1 MNNNAEKTG
10 RLLLD
15 RYNDGINVSLENT
28 ILIKSVCYEQNL
40 SEADILNILKSL
52 KLSNA
57 LNVKGSTFLN
67 EVSKYKKELSKK
79 EVKSYKLIIPI
90 NCNLPV
96 KNLNIYNHDI
106 CFKSGNAISKYYKKF
121 KFSRYRSGSN
131 DRDIEIITYDRNFI
145 VFNAEGHTFWNALVN
160 SFKVIETLS
169 GLINYAIND
178 SKIIYGDYNSSDEA
192 DFSIDTIVYSINN
205 ISGEKEYVNWNRL
218 TRGLKAKRSLKF
230 LDKGTAIQVKK
241 IIKVINRSDSNKS
254 ISELIATCLRMYY
267 YAESA
272 VHKYDR
278 FMHFWRIC
286 ETISLSDR
294 FGGQT
299 KIVSNRNAKF
309 IPSIEN
315 AEVDKVKMFRYLA
328 SIRNGF
334 VHRGVFDADDN
345 DINIL
350 KTAVDNALYWI
361 MDHSKKI
368 KTVNELEFYYKIK
381 DSSKKDLKYMENVIQ
396 LKLK

>member
-1 MNNNAEKTG
+1 MNINIEKTG

-15 RYNDGINVSLENT
+15 RYNNGINVSLENT
-28 ILIKSVCYEQNL
+28 ILIKSICYEFAL
-40 SEADILNILKSL
+40 SEADVLNILKSL
-52 KLSNA
+52 KLSDA
-57 LNVKGSTFLN
+57 LDVEGSTFRN
-67 EVSKYKKELSKK
+67 EVAEYKIEISKK
-79 EVKSYKLIIPI
+79 KVKSFKLIIPI
-90 NCNLPV
+90 NCGLPI
-96 KNLNIYNHDI
+96 KHLKIYNYDI
-106 CFKSGNAISKYYKKF
+106 SFKSGNVISQDFKNLKF
-121 KFSRYRSGSN
+121 NRYRSGS
-131 DRDIEIITYDRNFI
+131 DSREIKILSHDRNFI
-145 VFNAEGHTFWNALVN
+145 IFDAEGYTFWNALAN

-192 DFSIDTIVYSINN
+192 DFSIDTIVYSVDN

-218 TRGLKAKRSLKF
+218 TRGLKAKRSLKI
-230 LDKGTAIQVKK
+230 LDKEIATQVKK
-241 IIKVINRSDSNKS
+241 IVKVINRGDSNNS
-254 ISELIATCLRMYY
+254 ISELIATCFRMYY

-286 ETISLSDR
+286 ETISLSDK

-315 AEVDKVKMFRYLA
+315 TEVDKVKMFRYLA

-350 KTAVDNALYWI
+350 KIAVDNALYWI
-361 MDHSKKI
+361 MTHSKKI

-381 DSSKKDLKYMENVIQ
+381 DSSKKDLGYMHNIIQ